1 MQESALTLTFNL
13 ETWFKVKTHPLPYS
27 TIWVK
32 YWYMPDN
39 ATGSEHKLRTKITF
53 DFDLDIWFKVNV
65 PTDLYHQSL
74 SQTCPRGEK
83 YISLIDG
90 QINDT

>member
-1 MQESALTLTFNL
+1 
-13 ETWFKVKTHPLPYS
+13 
-27 TIWVK
+27 
-32 YWYMPDN
+32 MPDN

-53 DFDLDIWFKVNV
+53 DFDLDMWFKVNV

-90 QINDT
+90 Q

>member
-1 MQESALTLTFNL
+1 
-13 ETWFKVKTHPLPYS
+13 
-27 TIWVK
+27 
-32 YWYMPDN
+32 MPDN

-53 DFDLDIWFKVNV
+53 DFDLDMWFKVNV
-65 PTDLYHQSL
+65 PNDLYHQSL

-90 QINDT
+90 QIMTLN